1 MTPLTNTARRA
12 ALASALA
19 ALLAGAC
26 HKADSAPAS
35 ERAAVPRVKVQ
46 TATISERSVPNLI
59 PLTGTLMADL
69 RTELTANS
77 AGRVTKTFV
86 ERGQKVQRGAVLV
99 QLDVRSAAANAAE
112 ARASV
117 SSAKVQLDAARAE
130 CDRFDALV
138 ARGAITPQEHDRQTA
153 SCKQQLAAVAV
164 TQARVTTASLVVGDG
179 TIRAPFA
186 GVVTERWVSV
196 GDYVQAPSKVVTLV
210 VSNPLRLKLTVPERR
225 APEVKEGALVTFST
239 AAGAGRTFSGTVKY
253 LSGEVRTTTRDV
265 VVEALVAN
273 DDGALLPGMFVDV
286 SLYAGERQRPVV
298 PPSAIFLTGQEK
310 SLYVVK
316 EGHLE
321 LRIVNVGVEVEGG
334 VALDE
339 GVKAGEIAVL
349 DPAASLSD
357 GAEVE

>member
-1 MTPLTNTARRA
+1 MA
-12 ALASALA
+12 AWLA
-19 ALLAGAC
+19 AGC
-26 HKADSAPAS
+26 HKPDAAPAS
-35 ERAAVPRVKVQ
+35 DQAPVPRVKVQ
-46 TATISERSVPNLI
+46 TAPISERAVPNLI
-59 PLTGTLMADL
+59 PLTGTLLADL

-117 SSAKVQLDAARAE
+117 ASANVQLDAARAE
-130 CDRFDALV
+130 CARYDALV

-153 SCKQQLAAVAV
+153 NCKAQLAAVAV
-164 TQARVTTASLVVGDG
+164 TKARATTASLVVGDG

-225 APEVKEGALVTFST
+225 AAEVKEGALVTFST
-239 AAGAGRTFSGTVKY
+239 AGGADRTFSGTVKY
-253 LSGEVRTTTRDV
+253 MSGEVRTTTRDV
-265 VVEALVAN
+265 VVEAIVAN

-298 PPSAIFLTGQEK
+298 PQSALFATGQEK

-349 DPAASLSD
+349 DPSASLSD